1 MKLLNDRYHKNPLLP
16 KAGLEKQ
23 YDVEQV
29 LELQKCIDDPI
40 YFAETYFKIVHVDR
54 GLIPFELYE
63 YQKEAVEKFQN
74 NRNLIICASR
84 QSGKTS
90 VTTVI
95 LLHTALFN
103 KNKLIAILANKGATS
118 REILKRVKTAYEYLP
133 DFLKPGIKE
142 WNKGSV
148 EFENGSIIMAEASS
162 SDNIRGKSVFL
173 LYVDELAFVSNW
185 EDFSASVLPTLSSG
199 TQTKIV
205 FSSTPCGLNHFFYY
219 VKNARENKSNFA
231 LVEVP
236 WWKVPGRDE
245 DWKQR
250 TLAELN
256 HDEVKFAQEYAIEFQ
271 GSSGTLI
278 SGGALKLLETK
289 RPITATPIQR
299 QYVAPDKK
307 RQYCIIA
314 DVSRGKGL
322 DYSAFHVIDITTI
335 PYNQV
340 FVFRSNLIT
349 PTDYATYIQHIG
361 ILYNNAHILCEIND
375 IGQQVI
381 DIIHDS
387 GYENIIYT
395 KNNGRSGKIASQG
408 FGSSGVDM
416 GVRTT
421 TTVKALGCSSLKL
434 LVEQFKL
441 LINDENTIKE
451 LNTFSRKGK
460 SWEAEPGNNDDLV
473 MGLVLFAWLTL
484 QPFFKELTDTDIL
497 SSFRE
502 KTEQQLMDEM
512 LPFGY
517 ILDGNEETVVTEN
530 FQTVDIFVKF

>member
-1 MKLLNDRYHKNPLLP
+1 MNGNIYRGNQNLKKSGISIEWTEDLI
-16 KAGLEKQ
+16 
-23 YDVEQV
+23 
-29 LELQKCIDDPI
+29 LELKKCSEDPI
-40 YFAETYFKIVHVDR
+40 HFIANYCKIVTLDH
-54 GLIPFELYE
+54 GLKLFEPFE
-63 YQKEAVEKFQN
+63 YQKRMVDAFQN
-74 NRNLIICASR
+74 NRFVVNLLPR
-84 QSGKTS
+84 QMGKSTI
-90 VTTVI
+90 VAAYI
-95 LLHTALFN
+95 LWYACFN
-103 KNKLIAILANKGATS
+103 RNKFIGLLANKAAVS
-118 REILKRVKTAYEYLP
+118 REILSRIQRMYENLP
-133 DFLKPGIKE
+133 FWLQPGLKE
-142 WNKGSV
+142 WNKGTISL
-148 EFENGSIIMAEASS
+148 ENGTTIMAAATS
-162 SDNIRGKSVFL
+162 SDSIRGFSLNL
-173 LYVDELAFVSNW
+173 LYLDEFAHVEQQSAFW
-185 EDFSASVLPTLSSG
+185 ESTYPVISAGEYSKVIIT
-199 TQTKIV
+199 
-205 FSSTPCGLNHFFYY
+205 STPNGIDLFYRIFSDAEKG
-219 VKNARENKSNFA
+219 KNNFKA
-231 LVEVP
+231 VNVHWSEHP
-236 WWKVPGRDE
+236 KRDE
-245 DWKQR
+245 KWKEE
-250 TLAELN
+250 TLKNIGLLQF
-256 HDEVKFAQEYAIEFQ
+256 DQEFGCEFQ

-278 SGGALKLLETK
+278 SGEILKSLEIQI
-289 RPITATPIQR
+289 PINYSQNQR
-299 QYVAPDKK
+299 QYVAPDKT
-307 RQYCIIA
+307 RQYSIIA

-408 FGSSGVDM
+408 FGSGVDM

-421 TTVKALGCSSLKL
+421 TSVKALGCSSLKL

-441 LINDENTIKE
+441 IINDENTIKE
-451 LNTFSRKGK
+451 LNTFSRKSK
-460 SWEAEPGNNDDLV
+460 SWEAETGNNDDLV

-517 ILDGNEETVVTEN
+517 ILDGNEETVVNEN
-530 FQTVDIFVKF
+530 FQTVDVFLKL